1 MKLTNDSLLIVNFI
15 NTFKKKYFYNKIK
28 NNNIKKFF
36 TLYSNIFN
44 DLNKEEFSK
53 KSTINN
59 NIYLDNIDSC
69 NHISKKINYRNNFI
83 KILHLLNIKYKDY
96 LNIILNNYTD
106 PILKEDTIVFINN
119 IDKYTEN
126 EIVEWMN
133 NKGIILSRYLYI
145 YILERKL
152 PDEILKSIGEDIE
165 LYGEFTS
172 IDIKND
178 IEINLP
184 YKNSYN
190 IKLRDINLDLIIY
203 SENEYKIQK
212 NLLYR
217 IFFLN
222 YILNKNDIYIKL
234 WLSNIKKN
242 INFNK
247 NEKYIGPKEIN
258 SGCTTFTGT
267 LPNKVSL
274 WRKEELGK
282 VIIHELI
289 HSLELESK
297 SILDLYKYFDIKN
310 DIRIN
315 TFECYVEI
323 IAQLLNLIISS
334 IEISSDKKKSKKKKK
349 IKKKSKKNIPK
360 KKSYNLFLEYLNI
373 ERIWSYFQCA
383 KVLNYFEYDRFE
395 DFYNENGI
403 NKTDKYNQ
411 KSNIFSYVIL
421 RSIIYYNL
429 FEFINLLF
437 KYNKENLLKD
447 NIPDEIK
454 ILFFIK
460 SIKKNKNKYYKII
473 NFFINYIDKQSNKQG
488 DKKDKLIYNS
498 MRLSAIETDIL

>member
-15 NTFKKKYFYNKIK
+15 KTFKKKYFYNKIK
-28 NNNIKKFF
+28 NNNLNKFF
-36 TLYSNIFN
+36 TVYSNIYN
-44 DLNKEEFSK
+44 DLKKETYSN
-53 KSTINN
+53 KSTISN
-59 NIYLDNIDSC
+59 NIYLNNIDSC
-69 NHISKKINYRNNFI
+69 NHISKKINYRTNFI

-106 PILKEDTIVFINN
+106 QILKEETILFINN
-119 IDKYTEN
+119 IDKYTEH

-190 IKLRDINLDLIIY
+190 IKLKDINLDLIIY

-212 NLLYR
+212 YLLYR
-217 IFFLN
+217 IFFLH
-222 YILNKNDIYIKL
+222 YIFNNNNIYIKL

-247 NEKYIGPKEIN
+247 NDKYIGPKEIN

-310 DIRIN
+310 NIKIN

-323 IAQLLNLIISS
+323 LAQLLNLIISS
-334 IEISSDKKKSKKKKK
+334 NEMNYNNKKSKKKTKNK
-349 IKKKSKKNIPK
+349 NKKKTKSKS
-360 KKSYNLFLEYLNI
+360 KSYNLFLEYLNI

-383 KVLNYFEYDRFE
+383 KVLNYFEYKRFE
-395 DFYNENGI
+395 DFYDENGI

-411 KSNIFSYVIL
+411 KSNIFSYIIL

-429 FEFINLLF
+429 LEFMNILF
-437 KYNKENLLKD
+437 KYNKDNLLKD

-454 ILFFIK
+454 IKFFIN
-460 SIKKNKNKYYKII
+460 SIKKNKNKYCKII
-473 NFFINYIDKQSNKQG
+473 NYFINYIEKIDNKQSNTI
-488 DKKDKLIYNS
+488 IYNS
-498 MRLSAIETDIL
+498 ARLSAIETDIL